1 MQTFLPYP
9 QPRRSAAALDDKR
22 LGKQRVETLQV
33 LRALTWE
40 TYGWKNHPA
49 VRMWRG
55 FVPALVSYGVA
66 VCEEWVGRGRTDAVR
81 EQLLEYSGGRLATWE
96 ELRDAGELPP
106 WVGLDALHA
115 SHQSSLVRKDPEHY
129 RPLFPDVPDD
139 VPYFWPEASFPTWP
153 LRRGLQQGRPVA
165 LPVGTAAA
173 LLGAGEEVVEEAVR
187 LVGQLEERPLVIDLR
202 QPTARE
208 VALVA
213 ALARPG
219 RTAWVVPG
227 EPVADDQ
234 APPAPF
240 VGEVKGGPAAS
251 IARPPT
257 AEDRARMRAEG
268 AAPELLFL
276 RPPQLGETAP
286 ADVTLVVAEADVV
299 PAWGV
304 PVLRL
309 RD

>member
-1 MQTFLPYP
+1 
-9 QPRRSAAALDDKR
+9 
-22 LGKQRVETLQV
+22 
-33 LRALTWE
+33 
-40 TYGWKNHPA
+40 
-49 VRMWRG
+49 
-55 FVPALVSYGVA
+55 
-66 VCEEWVGRGRTDAVR
+66 
-81 EQLLEYSGGRLATWE
+81 
-96 ELRDAGELPP
+96 
-106 WVGLDALHA
+106 
-115 SHQSSLVRKDPEHY
+115 
-129 RPLFPDVPDD
+129 
-139 VPYFWPEASFPTWP
+139 SFPTWP

-173 LLGAGEEVVEEAVR
+173 LLGAGEEVVDEAVR
-187 LVGQLEERPLVIDLR
+187 LVGQLEEQPLVIDLR